1 MIFSYEKLSDRYLE
15 VNSCGTQQ
23 LCDRNYRRH
32 RKDGRC
38 DWHILFITK
47 GRSYLTEN
55 GEKLVAEKGDIV
67 IYAPFEEQCYVFLG
81 ADRSV
86 SNYIHFSG
94 TGVEELMKACGLF
107 GKRKVT
113 VGDSPQLESIFAK
126 MRDEY
131 ILKKENHIEAAA
143 AYLMQFLVIAG
154 RCAVRTSDP
163 SPDSVRSIDAVCR
176 MIHDHSGEPLTV
188 KECADFCHLSLSRF
202 EHVFK
207 DKMGVSPKSYIN
219 KVKVTVAYDLISESD
234 LTVRQ
239 AAEAVGIT
247 DCNYFS
253 RLVKKHTGFSPSSFK
268 ER

>member
-38 DWHILFITK
+38 DWHILYITK
-47 GRSYLTEN
+47 GRSYLTEK
-55 GEKLVAEKGDIV
+55 GERLVAEKGDIV
-67 IYAPFEEQCYVFLG
+67 IYAPFEEQCYGFLG

-113 VGDSPQLESIFAK
+113 AGDSPQLESIFAK

-154 RCAVRTSDP
+154 RCAAKTADP
-163 SPDSVRSIDAVCR
+163 SPDSARSIDAVCR
-176 MIHDHSGEPLTV
+176 MIHDRTCEPLTV

-202 EHVFK
+202 EHIFK
-207 DKMGVSPKSYIN
+207 DKMGVSPKNYIN
-219 KVKVTVAYDLISESD
+219 KVKVTVACDLISESD

-253 RLVKKHTGFSPSSFK
+253 RLVKKYTGFSPSYFK